1 VQEQIKILIAEPMD
15 FSPEVI
21 QELKKHAQVDVYA
34 VDETDL
40 EQVLSK
46 YDVFWFR
53 LGWKINSKVLNK
65 KSRCKILATPV
76 TGIDHIDE
84 HLCRELGVKI
94 VCLRGEKEFL
104 KEVRATAEMTLALAL
119 AVMRH
124 IPAAEQSVRS
134 GEWNRDLFRG
144 NELHLKTAGIIG
156 FGRLGEI
163 VADLFLAFGMKVL
176 AYDVKSELSHPG
188 VEFTNSMEDLVSQS
202 DVISVHV
209 IYNKKTHHIIDEDIL
224 KRCKKGAYLV
234 NTARGGIVDEAAM
247 LKALKNGW
255 LKGAALDV
263 LQGEHNISDVHPLIQ
278 YAKENRNLLIVPH
291 IGGNTYESFVKT
303 EHFIAGKIIEII
315 QTKTMEN
322 AAIIAG

>member
-1 VQEQIKILIAEPMD
+1 MEEQLKILIAEPMD

-21 QELKKHAQVDVYA
+21 KRLRKYAQVDVYA
-34 VDETDL
+34 VEESDL
-40 EQVLSK
+40 EQVLQE

-53 LGWKINSKVLNK
+53 LGWKINRSVLNE

-84 HLCRELGVKI
+84 NLCRELGVKI

-104 KEVRATAEMTLALAL
+104 REVRATAEMTLALAL

-124 IPAAEQSVRS
+124 IPAAEQSVRD
-134 GEWNRDLFRG
+134 GVWNRDLFRG
-144 NELHLKTAGIIG
+144 NELHLKTAGIVG

-163 VADLFLAFGMKVL
+163 VADMFLAFGMKVL
-176 AYDVKSELSHPG
+176 AYDVKPGLSHPG
-188 VEFTNSMEDLVSQS
+188 VQFTDTMEELVSLS
-202 DVISVHV
+202 DVVSIHV
-209 IYNKKTHHIIDEDIL
+209 IYNESTHHIINEDVL
-224 KRCKKGAYLV
+224 KHSKKGAYLI
-234 NTARGGIVDEAAM
+234 NTSRGGIVDEEAM
-247 LKALKNGW
+247 LKALKEGW

-263 LQGEHNISDVHPLIQ
+263 LQGEHDISDAHPLIQ

-291 IGGNTYESFVKT
+291 IGGNTYESFEKT

-315 QTKTMEN
+315 QSKAIEN
-322 AAIIAG
+322 ATVVA